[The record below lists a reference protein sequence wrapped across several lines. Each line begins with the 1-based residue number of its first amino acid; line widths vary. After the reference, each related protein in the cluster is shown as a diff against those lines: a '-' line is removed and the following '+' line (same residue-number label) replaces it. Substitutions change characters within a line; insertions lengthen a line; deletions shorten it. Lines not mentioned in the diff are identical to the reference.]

1 MLTNFQLP
9 LVWLCDNMEFQLN
22 FLSTTADQRVKRHL
36 KRFSLLLYFI
46 VFGSTLFVLFRTH
59 QSQAYMAQ
67 VFEELNS
74 GIEGKISSVEPRML
88 FLERKIGVRN
98 RLRKQSNL
106 FLQPKT
112 RPSVWRKM
120 LIDITKALP
129 PDLVITKIH
138 SGTKASKKK
147 KKGTPDL
154 IIEGFTYIEGGNRDI
169 LSVDNFRSNLLFS
182 LPISTNYSDI
192 KVENNRIYK
201 DEDRLKLVFSLGLYE

>member
-1 MLTNFQLP
+1 
-9 LVWLCDNMEFQLN
+9 MEFQLN

-36 KRFSLLLYFI
+36 KRFSLFLYLI
-46 VFGSTLFVLFRTH
+46 IFGATLFILFRTH
-59 QSQAYMAQ
+59 QSQIYMAE
-67 VFEELNS
+67 VFEGINA

-98 RLRKQSNL
+98 RLRKQSDL
-106 FLQPKT
+106 FLQPRN

-129 PDLVITKIH
+129 PDLVISKILTKQ
-138 SGTKASKKK
+138 KNKKK
-147 KKGTPDL
+147 KQTGGPDL
-154 IIEGFTYIEGGNRDI
+154 TIEGYTYIEGGNRDI

-182 LPISTNYSDI
+182 LPISTNYSEI

-201 DEDRLKLVFSLGLYE
+201 EDDRLKLVFSLGLYK